1 MTAELKILLLED
13 NQSDADLIVRELRKS
28 GLNYITKIVQT
39 RLEFEKALQDF
50 NPDLILADYS
60 LPSFDGVAAF
70 NIKQKIC
77 PDVPFII
84 VSGTIGEEN
93 AVELIKN
100 GVNDYSLK
108 DKLFTLTAKIKR
120 ALKDVAEKK
129 EKIIAEA
136 KIKTQNEK
144 LFEIAFLQSHQVRR
158 PIASL
163 LGLISLCKFDDPNNP
178 LNGEVLSRV
187 EIAARELDTV
197 ILEIVKKTAE
207 IKEMR

>member
-1 MTAELKILLLED
+1 MTTELKVLLLED
-13 NQSDADLIVRELRKS
+13 NQSDADLVIRELRKS
-28 GLNYITKIVQT
+28 ELNCITKIVQT
-39 RLEFEKALQDF
+39 RKEFEKALDGF
-50 NPDLILADYS
+50 KPDLILADYH
-60 LPSFDGVAAF
+60 LPSFDGVTAF
-70 NIKQKIC
+70 NIKQKTC

-84 VSGTIGEEN
+84 VSGTIGEES

-100 GVNDYSLK
+100 GVSDYSLK
-108 DKLFTLTAKIKR
+108 DKLFTLITKIER
-120 ALKDVAEKK
+120 ALKDAAEKK
-129 EKIIAEA
+129 EKIIADA

-163 LGLISLCKFDDPNNP
+163 LGLISLCKFDDPNSP

-187 EIAARELDTV
+187 EIAARELDMV